1 VVRDRR
7 EWTFDALPAF
17 ILFGDPAG
25 LGAMVRDLFGVR
37 RLLFLDVLRLVA
49 HRVNASALQEARA
62 AVARAWASRADVGTF
77 LREDFEFVRAIAVA
91 ADFLPALWMLNSLA
105 GTYLS
110 LARMM
115 TGAATVPDDYL
126 ATYETV
132 ILALERRDAE
142 AAVQAMDRYLQ
153 RHDKGVLAAL
163 NVPE

>member
-1 VVRDRR
+1 
-7 EWTFDALPAF
+7 
-17 ILFGDPAG
+17 
-25 LGAMVRDLFGVR
+25 M
-37 RLLFLDVLRLVA
+37 FLDVLRLVA
-49 HRVNASALQEARA
+49 PRVNADALGEARA

-77 LREDFEFVRAIAVA
+77 LREDFEFVRAICVA

-132 ILALERRDAE
+132 ILALGRKEIDA
-142 AAVQAMDRYLQ
+142 ALQAMEHYLE
-153 RHDKGVLAAL
+153 RHDRAVLSAL
-163 NVPE
+163 NVPG

>member
-1 VVRDRR
+1 
-7 EWTFDALPAF
+7 
-17 ILFGDPAG
+17 
-25 LGAMVRDLFGVR
+25 
-37 RLLFLDVLRLVA
+37 
-49 HRVNASALQEARA
+49 
-62 AVARAWASRADVGTF
+62 
-77 LREDFEFVRAIAVA
+77 
-91 ADFLPALWMLNSLA
+91 MLNSLA